1 MKTMTKGLLIII
13 MSFILVSCVSTS
25 ATMLSSKTFPPLTP
39 EEVTIYLSEDDI
51 PGEYERIAII
61 NAKGDSGMTN
71 EKQMYEAVR
80 KRAATVGANG
90 VLHAVID
97 EPGSGAKVAAAV
109 FGVSANRR
117 AEMVAIFVHH

>member
-1 MKTMTKGLLIII
+1 MRIIKSGIFLFLLSVI
-13 MSFILVSCVSTS
+13 FVSCVSTS

-61 NAKGDSGMTN
+61 NARGDSGMTN
-71 EKQMYEAVR
+71 ERQLYEAVR
-80 KRAATVGANG
+80 KRAAKIGANG
-90 VLHAVID
+90 VLHAVIE

-109 FGVSANRR
+109 FGTSTSRK
-117 AEMVAIFVHH
+117 AEMIAIFVHH

>member
-1 MKTMTKGLLIII
+1 MKIVTKGILVTL
-13 MSFILVSCVSTS
+13 MSFILVSCVSTD

-51 PGEYERIAII
+51 PGEFERIAII

-71 EKQMYEAVR
+71 ERQMYDAVR
-80 KRAATVGANG
+80 KRAASVGANG
-90 VLHAVID
+90 VLHAVVQ

-109 FGVSANRR
+109 FGVSASRR